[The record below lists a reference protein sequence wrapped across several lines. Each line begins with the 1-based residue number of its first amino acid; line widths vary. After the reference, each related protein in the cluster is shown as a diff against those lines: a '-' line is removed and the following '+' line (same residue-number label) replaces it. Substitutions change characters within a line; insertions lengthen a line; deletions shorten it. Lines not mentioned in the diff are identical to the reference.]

1 MERSASSLPKSGLSD
16 DDACGIEGPGVASE
30 GVGGIDAKVLWRRS
44 DCVLCLDVVARGTGA
59 CCCCA
64 SWASSSSSQCLICR
78 WYCIMRRVFCVL
90 GTASKDVSIRH
101 QPNRSS
107 AYMAFPVSQYSAL
120 DHCPAP
126 VPLSSS
132 QSLSAAALKV
142 HSRRVGRQLVPR
154 RAFCSLG

>member
-126 VPLSSS
+126 VPLSAS

-154 RAFCSLG
+154 RASCSLG